1 MILIKRKRLLFWLFK
16 AYLKKWGKTILF
28 SFVIGLIAF
37 FAFKSTVIYLINKI
51 PFIEHEEIGMIGAY
65 TTESLPSEILDKV
78 TIGLTKIDK
87 DGVAKPGIAESWK
100 ISSNGKKYEFK
111 IKKNVFFEDNTPLTS
126 KSIKYDFKDVIIE
139 RPNDYAIIFNL
150 KDAYTPFLITVSQP
164 IYKKGFIG
172 VGEYKIHDID
182 LNGSFIQSLKLE
194 SVKNKNKTI
203 TYQFYPTE
211 EALKL
216 AYVLGEVT
224 KVVNVQNT
232 KFRNTDI
239 SSFKNSKVEKSI
251 DNTTLVT
258 VFYNNNNSLLSD
270 KKLRKALNY
279 AIPDNFSQG
288 KRNYTPYSPYLWV
301 NEGNINE
308 KEQDIEKAKE
318 LIDQVMENSSKSG
331 SLKIELKTLPKHLL
345 IAGIIKDSWL
355 KIGVEAE
362 VKIVDQK
369 PIEFQAFLGEYY
381 LPKDPDQYVLWH
393 SEQQNNITQYK
404 NLRIDKLLEDGR
416 KTIDIEERRKIYTDF
431 QKYILDDVPASFL
444 INPYVFDISRK

>member
-1 MILIKRKRLLFWLFK
+1 LFWLFK
-16 AYLKKWGKTILF
+16 AYLKKWGKTIIF
-28 SFVIGLIAF
+28 SFFIGLIAF

-51 PFIEHEEIGMIGAY
+51 PFIEHEEIGIIGTY
-65 TTESLPSEILDKV
+65 TTENLPSEILDKV
-78 TIGLTKIDK
+78 TIGLTKIGK
-87 DGVAKPGIAESWK
+87 NGVANPGIAESWK
-100 ISSNGKKYEFK
+100 ITNDGKKYEFK

-126 KSIKYDFKDVIIE
+126 KSIKYDFRDVIIE
-139 RPNDYAIIFNL
+139 RPNDYVIVFNL

-172 VGEYKIHDID
+172 VGEYKIQDIN

-224 KVVNVQNT
+224 KMINIQNT

-239 SSFKNSKVEKSI
+239 STFKNSKVEKNI
-251 DNTTLVT
+251 DNATLVT
-258 VFYNNNNSLLSD
+258 VFYNNSNSLLSD

-279 AIPDNFSQG
+279 AIPDKFSQG
-288 KRNYTPYSPYLWV
+288 ERNYTPYSPFLWI
-301 NEGNINE
+301 NEGSINE

-318 LIDQVMENSSKSG
+318 LVDQVMENASSSG
-331 SLKIELKTLPKHLL
+331 NLKIELKTLPKHLS
-345 IAGIIKDSWL
+345 IAQILKESWS
-355 KIGVEAE
+355 KIGVETE
-362 VKIVDQK
+362 IKIVEQK
-369 PIEFQAFLGEYY
+369 PTDFQAFLGEYY

-393 SEQQNNITQYK
+393 SDQQNNITKYK

-416 KTIDIEERRKIYTDF
+416 KTTDIEERRKIYMDF
-431 QKYILDDVPASFL
+431 QKYLFDDAPASFL
-444 INPYVFDISRK
+444 INPYVFNISRK